1 MANNIY
7 SFVTAE
13 FETAEQAEAFAS
25 KFGSC
30 ENIDLELY
38 KYLGFDD
45 YPMRDQALDTGG
57 AKWFYL
63 EDLPSPWKNKVTF
76 TVLSAWYIPSNLF
89 ETIAQQEKCSITGY
103 AEDEYRN
110 SWTLFEFN
118 DDFDDYEVYDSFLDE
133 DTASE
138 FVTWCEEK
146 GVDLDR
152 LHEAANDPML
162 FEEIQGGELLREF
175 LIEEQEWSELFFH
188 DMPSEFTYTWN
199 DLSLIREDIEAR

>member
-1 MANNIY
+1 MANNIF
-7 SFVTAE
+7 SVVTAE
-13 FETAEQAEAFAS
+13 FDTPEQAEAFAS

-30 ENIDLELY
+30 ENTDMELY

-63 EDLPSPWKNKVTF
+63 NDLPDSWGNKVNIS
-76 TVLSAWYIPSNLF
+76 VMSAWYIPNNLF
-89 ETIAQQEKCSITGY
+89 ETIARQEKCMITGY

-118 DDFDDYEVYDSFLDE
+118 QDFDDYEVYDSFLRE
-133 DTASE
+133 STVSE
-138 FVTWCEEK
+138 FVTWCEQK
-146 GVDLDR
+146 NVDLDK
-152 LHEAANDPML
+152 LHEAADDPMT

-188 DMPSEFTYTWN
+188 DMPSEFTYTWE
-199 DLSLIREDIEAR
+199 DMRLIREEIEAR

>member
-1 MANNIY
+1 MANEIY
-7 SFVTAE
+7 SAVTIE
-13 FETAEQAEAFAS
+13 FETTDQAEAFAN

-30 ENIDLELY
+30 ENTGMELY

-63 EDLPSPWKNKVTF
+63 NELPDSWDNKVNMS
-76 TVLSAWYIPSNLF
+76 VMSAWYIPNNLF

-118 DDFDDYEVYDSFLDE
+118 QDFDDYEVYDSFLAD

-138 FVTWCEEK
+138 FVSWLEEK
-146 GVDLDR
+146 GMDLDK
-152 LHEAANDPML
+152 LYEDAQDPMT
-162 FEEIQGGELLREF
+162 FEEMTGGELIREF
-175 LIEEQEWSELFFH
+175 LVKHQGWSELFFH
-188 DMPSEFTYTWN
+188 EMPAEFTYTFE
-199 DLSLIREDIEAR
+199 DLRLIREDIEAR

>member
-7 SFVTAE
+7 SWATAE
-13 FETAEQAEAFAS
+13 FETPEQAEAFAS

-30 ENIDLELY
+30 ENTEMELY

-45 YPMRDQALDTGG
+45 YPTRTQALDTGG

-63 EDLPSPWKNKVTF
+63 NDLPDSWNNTVTIS
-76 TVLSAWYIPSNLF
+76 VMSAWYIPNNLF
-89 ETIAQQEKCSITGY
+89 ETIARQEKCMITGY

-118 DDFDDYEVYDSFLDE
+118 QDFNDYEVYDSFLTD

-138 FVTWCEEK
+138 FVSWLEEK
-146 GVDLDR
+146 GMDLDK
-152 LHEAANDPML
+152 LHEDAQDPIT
-162 FEEIQGGELLREF
+162 FEEMSGGELIREF
-175 LIEEQEWSELFFH
+175 LVEEQKWSELFFH
-188 DMPSEFTYTWN
+188 EMPAEFTYTFE
-199 DLSLIREDIEAR
+199 DLRLIREDIEAR